1 MFLQGEE
8 YRRKA
13 EKLIE
18 NVKNTFVE
26 TKELVSVL
34 ELVDS
39 IKKLGLA
46 YQFEN
51 EITRALD
58 TIASTENTNPL
69 IGTDLY
75 PTALYFRLLRQHGYE
90 VSQGIISMYF
100 LRS

>member
-1 MFLQGEE
+1 MYMMHLQGEE
-8 YRRKA
+8 YRKQA

-18 NVKNTFVE
+18 KVKDIFVN
-26 TKELVSVL
+26 TKEFLSVL

-51 EITRALD
+51 ETKNALD
-58 TIASTENTNPL
+58 TIAYTENKNPL
-69 IGTDLY
+69 LGTDLY

-90 VSQGIISMYF
+90 VSQGTYK
-100 LRS
+100 